1 MLLAA
6 EFYTFAGLRE
16 ANVLYKYCANT
27 AFSDLTDQNCLRNI
41 QEMSFKLFKNLAIA
55 AVLATGVTGC
65 SDLANDPHN
74 SAVGSA
80 KVGKKSHRSVK
91 FSSRGTDMAARTL
104 IGGGSS
110 SLSVFDGIWS
120 SGNIWDRLRSDSKL
134 PTGYENEPAVQ
145 AQIQWYMNHQD
156 YLYNTVSRAAPY
168 MYYIYEQTRQRNLP
182 SELVLLPVIESE
194 YNPFVRSS
202 AGASGLWQLMPGTAR
217 GFGVRQNFWFDGRRD
232 IYASTNAA
240 LDYLSYLQNYF
251 GGDWLLAIAA
261 YDTGEGNVQNA
272 IRRNAVRD
280 RGTSF
285 WSLPLATET
294 RSYVPRLLA
303 LAAIVRNPGKYGIT
317 LPTISDKPYF
327 EQVDVGAPI
336 KLNHAAQLADLSLS
350 ELKRL
355 NPGYSRNTTD
365 PTGHHKL
372 ILPIDKI
379 ATFKER
385 LASLRTNGET
395 LLASNDDESDVSKL
409 SPIAVAHAD
418 AGADEGQTAKHM
430 YTIKRGD
437 TLGSIA
443 KRYGVKSSDLQRWN
457 KTKTK
462 RLKPGTKLVVW
473 SEYGESVAISDTKTS
488 LKSDSQ
494 RAESIKQQM
503 TVSKKSSSKSV
514 KTVKTHSNKTATYT
528 VHAGDSL
535 VKIAEKYGAS
545 PGDLKRLNNLKS
557 NSLQPGQRLILKG

>member
-1 MLLAA
+1 MT
-6 EFYTFAGLRE
+6 EFYTFALLIE
-16 ANVLYKYCANT
+16 VNVLCKICSNT
-27 AFSDLTDQNCLRNI
+27 VFSDLTDQNRLRNI
-41 QEMSFKLFKNLAIA
+41 QKMIFKLFKKLTIA
-55 AVLATGVTGC
+55 AVLATGLGGC
-65 SDLANDPHN
+65 TDFANDPHN
-74 SAVGSA
+74 NAVGSA
-80 KVGKKSHRSVK
+80 KVGKKFHRSAK
-91 FSSRGTDMAARTL
+91 FPGRGGEKAAKTL
-104 IGGGSS
+104 VSGGSS
-110 SLSVFDGIWS
+110 LSLFDSFWS
-120 SGNIWDRLRSDSKL
+120 SGDIWDRLRSDSKL
-134 PTGYENEPAVQ
+134 PTGYEDEPAVQ
-145 AQIQWYMNHQD
+145 AQIQWYTRHQD

-272 IRRNAVRD
+272 IRRNTGHD

-285 WSLPLATET
+285 WSLPLAAET

-303 LAAIVRNPGKYGIT
+303 LAAIVKNPGKYGIT
-317 LPTISDKPYF
+317 LPKISDKPYF

-336 KLNHAAQLADLSLS
+336 KLNQAAQLADLSLS

-379 ATFKER
+379 SIFKER
-385 LASLRTNGET
+385 LASLRSNSET
-395 LLASNDDESDVSKL
+395 ILASNDDESDASKL
-409 SPIAVAHAD
+409 SPVAAVD
-418 AGADEGQTAKHM
+418 VDEGQIAKQI

-437 TLGSIA
+437 TLSSIA
-443 KRYGVKSSDLQRWN
+443 KRYGVKSSDLQHWN
-457 KTKTK
+457 KGKTK

-473 SEYGESVAISDTKTS
+473 SEYGDSVANNNTKTS
-488 LKSDSQ
+488 HKSDGQ
-494 RAESIKQQM
+494 HV

-514 KTVKTHSNKTATYT
+514 KTATYT
-528 VHAGDSL
+528 VRAGDNL
-535 VKIAEKYGAS
+535 LKIAAKHGVSAGE
-545 PGDLKRLNNLKS
+545 LKRLNNLKS
-557 NSLQPGQRLILKG
+557 DSLQPGQQLILKG